1 MLWHYVEICNYLSI
15 FIHFIVTI
23 ALSFYSIQAI
33 SKTLFCFL
41 LFSQSFIQNLI
52 RCVHDMTRWK
62 VKPENTNLVVFPV
75 EHLVF
80 RSLVNCKR
88 WEGWLESRTK
98 DMISTLGSVFCIWH
112 YCFIKQ
118 PTFHIPWI
126 MYLQIWSLLFCHFV
140 PHIQDVQEKNIP
152 YDKGKPLKRSFSRTT
167 CIL

>member
-1 MLWHYVEICNYLSI
+1 MTLCWNMKLFVNFHTFHCYNSSL
-15 FIHFIVTI
+15 F
-23 ALSFYSIQAI
+23 LFYSGNI
-33 SKTLFCFL
+33 KNFVLFFTILPKFHTKLDQMC
-41 LFSQSFIQNLI
+41 SW
-52 RCVHDMTRWK
+52 HDRWK

-98 DMISTLGSVFCIWH
+98 YMISTLGSVFCIWH

-126 MYLQIWSLLFCHFV
+126 IYLQIWSLLFCHSV
-140 PHIQDVQEKNIP
+140 PHIQDVQEKIVP
-152 YDKGKPLKRSFSRTT
+152 YDKGKPLKRRDWP
-167 CIL
+167 INY